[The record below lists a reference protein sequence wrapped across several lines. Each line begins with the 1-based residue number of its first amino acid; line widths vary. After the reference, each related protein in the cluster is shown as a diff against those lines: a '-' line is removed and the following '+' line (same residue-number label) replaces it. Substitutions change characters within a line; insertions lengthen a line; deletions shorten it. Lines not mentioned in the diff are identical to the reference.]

1 MKRLDSINQK
11 LFAVLRREQ
20 GLAVVEFAVL
30 VPILVLIVFGIADF
44 GLAMNAYNNQT
55 QLANEGARYA
65 AVNRIPSGSSL
76 ASYIKAQGDT
86 DQIRTQSTVC
96 VSLLGS
102 NKVGQPVQ
110 VTVSLPFDWAV
121 GSLPLVG
128 TLPKPT
134 IVGSAVMRME
144 QPAGSGIVGC
154 TS

>member
-1 MKRLDSINQK
+1 MKRLEFIK
-11 LFAVLRREQ
+11 KKTFPVARCER

-30 VPILVLIVFGIADF
+30 VPLLVLIIFGIADF

-55 QLANEGARYA
+55 QLANEGARFA
-65 AVNRIPSGSSL
+65 TVNRIPSGSSL

-86 DQIRTQSTVC
+86 DQIRTQSKVC

-110 VTVSLPFDWAV
+110 VTVSLPFNWAV
-121 GSLPLVG
+121 GSMPIIG

-144 QPAGSGIVGC
+144 QPAGDGILGC